1 MKNDYLTPLKELF
14 EAKANWENAKHMK
27 SYMRDQFEFYGIKTP
42 ERKELQ
48 KEFLERNGF
57 PSAEL
62 LEPIIKELWELPQRE
77 YQFFA
82 VGLMEKILKSR
93 KHLPKPTQEMIALCE
108 YLITT
113 KSWWDTV
120 DGIAIRLMGLF
131 FQKYPGFIKTCTNKW
146 IQSDNIWLQ
155 RTAILFQLK
164 YKEKT
169 DETLLFNTIKQL
181 TYSDEFFIQKA
192 IGWAL
197 REYSKTYPQRVTKF
211 VQETPMAPLSK
222 REALKVINK
231 ERSPLTFKKICF

>member
-1 MKNDYLTPLKELF
+1 MKR
-14 EAKANWENAKHMK
+14 
-27 SYMRDQFEFYGIKTP
+27 YMRDQFEFYGIKTP
-42 ERKELQ
+42 GRKEFQ
-48 KEFLERNGF
+48 KEFLEKNGF

-77 YQFFA
+77 YQYFT
-82 VGLMEKILKSR
+82 VGLMEKVLKSR
-93 KHLPKPTQEMIALCE
+93 KPLPKPAQEMIGLFE

-131 FQKYPGFIKTCTNKW
+131 FQKHPEFIKPCTNKW

-164 YKEKT
+164 YKDKT
-169 DETLLFNTIKQL
+169 DEALLFNTIKKL
-181 TYSDEFFIQKA
+181 TDSDEFFIQKA

-197 REYSKTYPQRVTKF
+197 REYSKTYPQRVIKF
-211 VQETPMAPLSK
+211 VQETQMAPLSK
-222 REALKVINK
+222 REALKVVK
-231 ERSPLTFKKICF
+231 KRRSN

>member
-1 MKNDYLTPLKELF
+1 MKKAYLTPLKELF
-14 EAKANWENAKHMK
+14 ETHANRENAEHMK
-27 SYMRDQFEFYGIKTP
+27 RYMRNQFEFFGIKTP
-42 ERKELQ
+42 NRKALQ
-48 KEFLERNGF
+48 TEFLEKNGF
-57 PSAEL
+57 PPDEL
-62 LEPIIKELWELPQRE
+62 LLPVIKELWELPQRE

-82 VGLMEKILKSR
+82 VGLMEKVLKSR
-93 KHLPKPTQEMIALCE
+93 KPLPKPLQEMIALFE

-131 FQKYPGFIKTCTNKW
+131 FQKHPGFIKPFTAKW

-169 DETLLFNTIKQL
+169 DEALLFNTIKQL
-181 TYSDEFFIQKA
+181 TDSDEFFIQKA

-211 VQETPMAPLSK
+211 VQETQMAPLSK
-222 REALKVINK
+222 REALKVVKK
-231 ERSPLTFKKICF
+231 ERSP